1 MSFLQKILYKLLA
14 VREKHLKIRLDKH
27 LKRSS
32 TNATSKTVMSSN
44 ATLTLN
50 SETLKNADLVRENI
64 TLIVQKTGGNPL
76 ELLKIIESKGTK
88 VYRPTHADKFLSFIG
103 EEEGLITSLQGKSAL
118 LLNLY
123 TGNGFSFKSEP
134 AFVMREGNIDAYY
147 FLHHFYKWYAMKY
160 GLPGFDYTAQRLLK
174 ISLKNPN
181 DKRLKNLS
189 LDEMLALKEAIARDN
204 EASDFV
210 IKLAQHKDGSKKVL
224 DKMQDGGANI

>member
-1 MSFLQKILYKLLA
+1 MNFLQKIFYKLLS
-14 VREKHLKIRLDKH
+14 VKEKKLKIRLDKH

-32 TNATSKTVMSSN
+32 TNATSKTVMSST
-44 ATLTLN
+44 ATLTLT
-50 SETLKNADLVRENI
+50 SETEKNAELVRENI
-64 TLIVQKTGGNPL
+64 GLIVQKTGANPL

-88 VYRPTHADKFLSFIG
+88 IYRPASADKFLALIG
-103 EEEGLITSLQGKSAL
+103 EEEGFITELEGKDAF

-123 TGNGFSFKSEP
+123 TGNGLSFKSAP
-134 AFVMREGNIDAYY
+134 MFVMREGNIDTYY

-160 GLPGFDYTAQRLLK
+160 RLPGFDYKAQKLLK

-181 DKRLKNLS
+181 DKRLKDLNL
-189 LDEMLALKEAIARDN
+189 DDMLALKEAIARDN

-224 DKMQDGGANI
+224 DKMQDGGANV